1 MKFVKKYP
9 GRIRPKYYYYQNFW
23 LHNISKNKIKTS
35 IWQKMEMN
43 NLDVH
48 ILLEIEKREEHNY
61 RIFKFPDSEV
71 EDLSSSYRELLVLHD
86 SIKSTDCC
94 VLVRLLNGI

>member
-1 MKFVKKYP
+1 MKFVKKYS
-9 GRIRPKYYYYQNFW
+9 GKIRPKYYDYQNKFK
-23 LHNISKNKIKTS
+23 LQF
-35 IWQKMEMN
+35 WQKMEMN
-43 NLDVH
+43 ILDVH

>member
-71 EDLSSSYRELLVLHD
+71 EDSSSSYKVVG
-86 SIKSTDCC
+86 S
-94 VLVRLLNGI
+94 V